1 MNDSDE
7 KVTAFPI
14 FNLFNIPEAL
24 RKVANDIEKNPDN
37 CNRIVLCGRN
47 EAGELWY
54 KAFGDKDFRKLDA
67 LGMLTAA
74 QFNIMDCE

>member
-7 KVTAFPI
+7 KITAFPL

-37 CNRIVLCGRN
+37 CNRIVLCGRDSN
-47 EAGELWY
+47 GEPWH
-54 KAFGDKDFRKLDA
+54 KAFGDRAFTKLDA
-67 LGMLTAA
+67 LGIIEGAK
-74 QFNIMDCE
+74 FDIMSKL